1 VKERVAIHWKPKN
14 HVAILLANDSKRPHA
29 IVLDTKLE
37 NEAMKVRVGILSLK
51 IAEAYLL
58 ENPSLKVTR
67 KELATQW
74 GVDLAVLENESIWG
88 LTY

>member
-1 VKERVAIHWKPKN
+1 MIYWKKKNNVA
-14 HVAILLANDSKRPHA
+14 VLLADDFQKRFT

-37 NEAMKVRVGILSLK
+37 NESMEVRVGILALK

-67 KELATQW
+67 EELATRW
-74 GVDLAVLENESIWG
+74 GVNLTVLQNEAIQG
-88 LTY
+88 LTF